1 MQKANGRVLWIDGLR
16 GIACLAIFAHH
27 FGCCFYPVTQYGPDG
42 DWATPASIALAQSPL
57 AVLLNGNFWVCV
69 FCVIA
74 GFVAARSH
82 FTPPGEDGISL
93 RRFSGQLLNRYFR
106 MVLPV
111 FWISLAVLIMVKLQL
126 FTNRA
131 FFETYYIYWS
141 ALTYAEDFYTFPSLI
156 LETFVKLCFVGTEKY
171 VMVLWSIR
179 LLFYGYFVSIL
190 LAQMSWGRNKRIL
203 WVYLFLAVGSLFCG
217 LDLCMMGCFPIGTML
232 AWWSMYGKQPAASPL
247 RSCAA
252 GLLILAGLVLGAYP
266 TFFEPTNFYRYLDLP
281 GVEDVLGVW
290 HVLGAAMLMT
300 GLCLSPALQRALT
313 CRPLQ
318 ALFSTLH
325 PRIAFALG
333 NRWSRRN
340 RLSHAPYRFR
350 GEDEPLYRWA
360 AAFEKEHPVDYFIF
374 GHYHAE
380 VDMTLPGGA
389 RLLMSK
395 SWMEDSPYWYS
406 DGISV
411 FLGHSKKIE

>member
-1 MQKANGRVLWIDGLR
+1 MKKEKERVLWIDGLR

-27 FGCCFYPVTQYGPDG
+27 FGCCFYPVTQAGPES
-42 DWATPASIALAQSPL
+42 DWATPLSVALAQSPL
-57 AVLLNGNFWVCV
+57 GVLLNGNFWVCV

-82 FTPPGEDGISL
+82 FSPPEQDALSL

-111 FWISLAVLIMVKLQL
+111 FWVSLAVLVMVKLHL

-131 FFETYYIYWS
+131 FFERYYIYWA

-190 LAQMSWGRNKRIL
+190 LAQMSWGRNRRIL
-203 WVYLFLAVGSLFCG
+203 WVYLLLALGGLLCG

-232 AWWSMYGKQPAASPL
+232 AWWTVYGKERPATAL
-247 RSCAA
+247 RSFAA
-252 GLLILAGLVLGAYP
+252 ALLILGGLVLGGYP
-266 TFFEPTNFYRYLDLP
+266 TFFEPTNFYRYLNLP
-281 GVEDVLGVW
+281 GVEDVLGIW
-290 HVLGAAMLMT
+290 HVIGASMLMT
-300 GLCLSPALQRALT
+300 GLCLSPRLRKLLS

-318 ALFSTLH
+318 WLGKISFSLYLVHVPVLLSVGTGVAVLLSDWGIQSFHLMSAISAVVTLLATLLVSALFQRFVEKPCARFS
-325 PRIAFALG
+325 
-333 NRWSRRN
+333 RWLLRFLEAKEEASV
-340 RLSHAPYRFR
+340 LS
-350 GEDEPLYRWA
+350 
-360 AAFEKEHPVDYFIF
+360 
-374 GHYHAE
+374 
-380 VDMTLPGGA
+380 
-389 RLLMSK
+389 
-395 SWMEDSPYWYS
+395 
-406 DGISV
+406 
-411 FLGHSKKIE
+411 

>member
-217 LDLCMMGCFPIGTML
+217 LDLCMMGCFPIG
-232 AWWSMYGKQPAASPL
+232 
-247 RSCAA
+247 
-252 GLLILAGLVLGAYP
+252 
-266 TFFEPTNFYRYLDLP
+266 
-281 GVEDVLGVW
+281 VW
-290 HVLGAAMLMT
+290 ETAR
-300 GLCLSPALQRALT
+300 CLSPAQLRRRASDPGRTGAGRLPHFLRAHQFLPVSGSARSGGCAWRLACARRRHADDRAL
-313 CRPLQ
+313 PL
-318 ALFSTLH
+318 
-325 PRIAFALG
+325 
-333 NRWSRRN
+333 SR
-340 RLSHAPYRFR
+340 
-350 GEDEPLYRWA
+350 A
-360 AAFEKEHPVDYFIF
+360 AARSHLPPAPVAGKNQLQPVSGACAGAPLCWDRLR
-374 GHYHAE
+374 GTA
-380 VDMTLPGGA
+380 LPLGGPE
-389 RLLMSK
+389 L
-395 SWMEDSPYWYS
+395 
-406 DGISV
+406 
-411 FLGHSKKIE
+411 